1 MAGFA
6 RQDGANDPGTT
17 DESASADPSDRES
30 DGRERRRPMP
40 ATAIEAEG
48 LVKTFGEVGALDG
61 IDLVAGEGTIFGL
74 LGPNGAGKTT
84 AIRVLSTLLE
94 PDAGRASV
102 GGYDVVRNPSEVR
115 RLIGLTGQYAAVDEL
130 LAGAENLFMI
140 GRLLGL
146 GKGEARRRATE
157 LLESF
162 DLAEAGGKLVKTYSG
177 GMRRRLDLA
186 ASLVGRPRFLY
197 LDEPTTGL
205 DPRSRLELWGMI
217 RALVADGTTVL
228 LTTQY
233 LEEADKLA
241 DEIVVI
247 DHGRVI
253 AAGTPAQLKTRVGG
267 QVLQAQPADPADLT
281 ATERVLGEFGAG
293 GEDAY
298 TDGQLV
304 SVRVDDRSA
313 LGRVVRRLDEEGIVV
328 DDLSLRRPS
337 LDEVFLALTGH
348 LAEGDVIDVRGD
360 DVEERRTS

>member
-1 MAGFA
+1 M
-6 RQDGANDPGTT
+6 
-17 DESASADPSDRES
+17 
-30 DGRERRRPMP
+30 ERS
-40 ATAIEAEG
+40 AIEAEG
-48 LVKTFGEVGALDG
+48 LVKTFGKVRALDG
-61 IDLVAGEGTIFGL
+61 IDMVAGEGTVFGL

-84 AIRVLSTLLE
+84 AIRILSTLIR
-94 PDAGRASV
+94 PDAGRAAV
-102 GGYDVVRNPSEVR
+102 GGYDVVRHPEHVR

-130 LAGAENLFMI
+130 LSGKENLYMI

-146 GKGEARRRATE
+146 PSRVARHRAVE

-162 DLAEAGGKLVKTYSG
+162 ELSDAAAKLVKEYSG

-217 RALVADGTTVL
+217 RNLVAEGTTVL

-233 LEEADKLA
+233 LEEADQLA

-253 AAGTPAQLKTRVGG
+253 AAGTPADLKTRVGG
-267 QVLQAQPADPADLT
+267 QMLQAQPADPSDLDLI
-281 ATERVLGEFGAG
+281 ERVLAEFAAEGENP
-293 GEDAY
+293 Y
-298 TDGQLV
+298 TDGPLV
-304 SVRVDDRSA
+304 TVRIADRSA
-313 LGRVVRRLDEEGIVV
+313 LGRAVRRLDEEGIEV

-337 LDEVFLALTGH
+337 LDEVFLAITGH
-348 LAEGDVIDVRGD
+348 LAEERELEAPG
-360 DVEERRTS
+360 EETSERSRT